1 MFCSNCG
8 AQNGEVATRCVNCDN
23 ELRRVETPNVDV
35 PPPPNQGSSFFAGA
49 STGTVPNVRNYLVQA
64 VVLTTVCFVLA
75 PFTLFFPF
83 IGVVTGI
90 IAIVYAAQVNGKVA
104 GRNYAGAAE
113 SSKMAKIWCWITFAF
128 VLIEIGILLLL
139 FFILLMSALL

>member
-1 MFCSNCG
+1 
-8 AQNGEVATRCVNCDN
+8 
-23 ELRRVETPNVDV
+23 
-35 PPPPNQGSSFFAGA
+35 
-49 STGTVPNVRNYLVQA
+49 
-64 VVLTTVCFVLA
+64 
-75 PFTLFFPF
+75 LFFPF